1 MFITDIK
8 QEKEMDWTEI
18 KITVNADDV
27 DRAGDIAQMVVP
39 YGIYIEDYRTL
50 EQEAWEIAGIDLIDE
65 DLLAK
70 DRTKGIV
77 HIYISPEENPAEAVS
92 FLTERYSAEG
102 IDAEIDRTA
111 CKNEDWE
118 NNWKK
123 YFKPMP
129 IGERLLIRPVWEQE
143 YDAGSRAVLHLEPG
157 LAFGSGTHDTTRLC
171 LETLEKYAN
180 PGKTVLDIGCGSGIL
195 SVASLLLGADK
206 AVGVDIDALAVKTAR
221 ENGRTNGFDE
231 PRFTV
236 LQGSTTDKVTGRY
249 DIIVANIVA
258 DIIIN
263 LCRDV
268 KNFMNPGAVFIT
280 SGIIVPRE
288 DDVLRAFEENGLAVK
303 ARHESGG
310 WLCFEAVV
318 K

>member
-1 MFITDIK
+1 
-8 QEKEMDWTEI
+8 MDWTEI

-27 DRAGDIAQMVVP
+27 DRAGDIAQMAVP

-50 EQEAWEIAGIDLIDE
+50 EQEAWEIARIDLIDE

-70 DRTKGIV
+70 DRSKGIV

-92 FLTERYSAEG
+92 FLAERYSAEG
-102 IDAEIDRTA
+102 IECEIDENI

-129 IGERLLIRPVWEQE
+129 VGERLLIRPIWEEE
-143 YDAGSRAVLHLEPG
+143 YDAGGRAVLHLEPG

-180 PGKTVLDIGCGSGIL
+180 PGRTVLDIGCGSGIL
-195 SVASLLLGADK
+195 SVACLLLGADS

-221 ENGRTNGFDE
+221 ENGKTNGFDE
-231 PRFTV
+231 PKFTV
-236 LQGSTTDKVTGRY
+236 LQGSTTDKVKGKF
-249 DIIVANIVA
+249 DIIAANIVA
-258 DIIIN
+258 DIIVNICEN
-263 LCRDV
+263 V
-268 KNFMNPGAVFIT
+268 KDYMNPDAVFIT
-280 SGIIVPRE
+280 SGIIEPRE
-288 DDVLRAFEENGLAVK
+288 DDVLAAFAANGLEVV

-310 WLCFEAVV
+310 WLCFETKVA

>member
-1 MFITDIK
+1 
-8 QEKEMDWTEI
+8 MDWTEI

-27 DRAGDIAQMVVP
+27 DRAGDIASMVVP

-50 EQEAWEIAGIDLIDE
+50 EQEAWEIARIDLIDE

-77 HIYISPEENPAEAVS
+77 HVYISPEENPAEAVS
-92 FLTERYSAEG
+92 FLTERLNAEG
-102 IDAEIDRTA
+102 IENEIDENV
-111 CKNEDWE
+111 CKNADWE

-129 IGERLLIRPVWEQE
+129 VGERLLIRPIWEQE

-195 SVASLLLGADK
+195 SVACLLLGADS
-206 AVGVDIDALAVKTAR
+206 AVGVDIDALAVKTAK
-221 ENGRTNGFDE
+221 ENGKTNGFDE
-231 PRFTV
+231 PKFTV

-249 DIIVANIVA
+249 DIIAANIVA
-258 DIIIN
+258 DIIIG
-263 LCRDV
+263 LCGDV
-268 KNFMNPGAVFIT
+268 KNYMNPDAVFIT
-280 SGIIVPRE
+280 SGIIESRE
-288 DDVLRAFEENGLAVK
+288 NDVLEAFTANGLEVI

-310 WLCFEAVV
+310 WLCFETKVA

>member
-1 MFITDIK
+1 
-8 QEKEMDWTEI
+8 MDWTEI

-27 DRAGDIAQMVVP
+27 DRAGDIAQMAVP

-50 EQEAWEIAGIDLIDE
+50 EQEAWEIARIDLIDE

-70 DRTKGIV
+70 DRSKGIV

-92 FLTERYSAEG
+92 FLAERYSAEG
-102 IDAEIDRTA
+102 IKCEIDENI

-129 IGERLLIRPVWEQE
+129 VGERLLIRPIWEEE
-143 YDAGSRAVLHLEPG
+143 YDADGRAVLHLEPG

-180 PGKTVLDIGCGSGIL
+180 RGKTVLDIGCGSGIL
-195 SVASLLLGADK
+195 SVACLLLGADS

-221 ENGRTNGFDE
+221 ENGKTNGFDE
-231 PRFTV
+231 PEFTV
-236 LQGSTTDKVTGRY
+236 LQGSTTDKVKGKF
-249 DIIVANIVA
+249 DIIAANIVA
-258 DIIIN
+258 DIIVNICEN
-263 LCRDV
+263 V
-268 KNFMNPGAVFIT
+268 KDYMNPDAVFIT
-280 SGIIVPRE
+280 SGIIEPRE
-288 DDVLRAFEENGLAVK
+288 NDVLEAFAANGLEVI

-310 WLCFEAVV
+310 WLCFETKVA

>member
-1 MFITDIK
+1 
-8 QEKEMDWTEI
+8 MDWTEI

-27 DRAGDIAQMVVP
+27 DRAGDIAHMAVP

-50 EQEAWEIAGIDLIDE
+50 EEEAWQIARIDLIDE

-92 FLTERYSAEG
+92 FLSERLTAEG
-102 IDAEIDRTA
+102 IAHELDEAV
-111 CKNEDWE
+111 CKNADWE

-129 IGERLLIRPVWEQE
+129 VGKRLLIRPIWEQE
-143 YDAGSRAVLHLEPG
+143 FDAGNRAVLHLEPG

-171 LETLEKYAN
+171 LESIENYAEN
-180 PGKTVLDIGCGSGIL
+180 GKTMLDIGCGSGIL
-195 SVASLLLGADK
+195 SVAGLLLGADS
-206 AVGVDIDALAVKTAR
+206 AVGVDIDALAVKTAK
-221 ENGRTNGFDE
+221 ENGETNGFCE
-231 PRFTV
+231 PQFTV
-236 LQGSTTDKVTGRY
+236 LQGSMTDKVSGKF
-249 DIIVANIVA
+249 DIIAANIVA
-258 DIIIN
+258 DIIVM
-263 LCRDV
+263 LCENV
-268 KNFMNPGAVFIT
+268 KNYMNPDAVFIT

-288 DDVLRAFEENGLAVK
+288 DDVVAAFEKNGLEII

-310 WLCFEAVV
+310 WLCFETKVAE
-318 K
+318 

>member
-1 MFITDIK
+1 
-8 QEKEMDWTEI
+8 MDWTEI

-39 YGIYIEDYRTL
+39 YGKYIEDYRNL
-50 EQEAWEIAGIDLIDE
+50 EQEAWEIARIDLIDE

-70 DRTKGIV
+70 DRTKGVV

-92 FLTERYSAEG
+92 FLTERLTAEG
-102 IDAEIDRTA
+102 IANEIDESV
-111 CKNEDWE
+111 CKNADWE

-129 IGERLLIRPVWEQE
+129 VGEKLLIRPIWEQE
-143 YDAGSRAVLHLEPG
+143 YDAGERAVLHLEPG

-171 LETLEKYAN
+171 LETLEKYAA
-180 PGKTVLDIGCGSGIL
+180 PGKSVLDIGCGSGIL
-195 SVASLLLGADK
+195 SVACLLLGADS
-206 AVGVDIDALAVKTAR
+206 ALGVDIDALAVKTAK
-221 ENGRTNGFDE
+221 ENGKTNGFSE

-236 LQGSTTDKVTGRY
+236 LQGSTTDKVTGKY
-249 DIIVANIVA
+249 DIIAANIVA

-263 LCRDV
+263 LCKDV
-268 KNFMNPGAVFIT
+268 KNYMNPDAVFIT
-280 SGIIVPRE
+280 SGIIEPRE
-288 DDVLRAFEENGLAVK
+288 DDVLRAFGENGLEVI

-310 WLCFEAVV
+310 WLCFEARV

>member
-102 IDAEIDRTA
+102 IDAEIDKTA

-143 YDAGSRAVLHLEPG
+143 YDAGNRAVLHLEPG

-231 PRFTV
+231 PKFTV

>member
-1 MFITDIK
+1 
-8 QEKEMDWTEI
+8 MDWTEI

-27 DRAGDIAQMVVP
+27 DRAGDIASMVVP

-50 EQEAWEIAGIDLIDE
+50 EQEAWEIARIDLIDE

-70 DRTKGIV
+70 DRSKGIV
-77 HIYISPEENPAEAVS
+77 HVYISPEENPAEAVS
-92 FLTERYSAEG
+92 FLTERLTAEG
-102 IDAEIDRTA
+102 IENEIDENV
-111 CKNEDWE
+111 CKNADWE

-129 IGERLLIRPVWEQE
+129 VGERLLIRPIWEDE
-143 YDAGSRAVLHLEPG
+143 YDAQGRAVLHLEPG

-180 PGKTVLDIGCGSGIL
+180 KGKSVLDIGCGSGIL
-195 SVASLLLGADK
+195 SVACLLLGADS
-206 AVGVDIDALAVKTAR
+206 AVGVDIDALAVKTAK
-221 ENGRTNGFDE
+221 ENGKTNGFDE
-231 PRFTV
+231 PKLTV
-236 LQGSTTDKVTGRY
+236 LQGSTTDKVTGKF
-249 DIIVANIVA
+249 DIIAANIVA

-263 LCRDV
+263 ICKDV
-268 KNFMNPGAVFIT
+268 KNYMNPDAVFIT
-280 SGIIVPRE
+280 SGIIEPRE
-288 DDVLRAFEENGLAVK
+288 DDVLAAFAANGLEVI

-310 WLCFEAVV
+310 WLCFETKVA

>member
-1 MFITDIK
+1 
-8 QEKEMDWTEI
+8 MDWTEI

-27 DRAGDIAQMVVP
+27 DRAGDIAQMAVP

-50 EQEAWEIAGIDLIDE
+50 EQEAWEIARIDLIDE

-92 FLTERYSAEG
+92 FLTERLTAEG
-102 IDAEIDRTA
+102 IENEIDEA
-111 CKNEDWE
+111 VCKNADWE

-123 YFKPMP
+123 YFKPIP
-129 IGERLLIRPVWEQE
+129 VGERLLIRPIWEDE
-143 YDAGSRAVLHLEPG
+143 YEAGNRAVLHLEPG

-195 SVASLLLGADK
+195 SVACLLLGADS
-206 AVGVDIDALAVKTAR
+206 AVGVDIDALAVKTAK
-221 ENGRTNGFDE
+221 ENGKTNGFDE
-231 PRFTV
+231 PQYTV
-236 LQGSTTDKVTGRY
+236 LQGSMTDKVSGKF
-249 DIIVANIVA
+249 DIIAANIVA
-258 DIIIN
+258 DIIVL
-263 LCRDV
+263 LCEDV
-268 KNFMNPGAVFIT
+268 KNYMNPGAVFIT
-280 SGIIVPRE
+280 SGIIEPRE
-288 DDVLRAFEENGLAVK
+288 ADVVAAFEKNGFEIL

-310 WLCFEAVV
+310 WLCFETKV
-318 K
+318 KE

>member
-1 MFITDIK
+1 
-8 QEKEMDWTEI
+8 MDWTEI

-27 DRAGDIAQMVVP
+27 DRAGDIASMVVP

-50 EQEAWEIAGIDLIDE
+50 EQEAWEIARIDLIDE

-70 DRTKGIV
+70 DRSKGIV
-77 HIYISPEENPAEAVS
+77 HVYISPEENPAEAVS
-92 FLTERYSAEG
+92 FLTERLTAEG
-102 IDAEIDRTA
+102 IENEIDENV
-111 CKNEDWE
+111 CKNADWE

-129 IGERLLIRPVWEQE
+129 VGERLLIRPIWEDE
-143 YDAGSRAVLHLEPG
+143 YDAQGRAVLHLEPG

-180 PGKTVLDIGCGSGIL
+180 KGKTVLDIGCGSGIL
-195 SVASLLLGADK
+195 SVACLLLGADS
-206 AVGVDIDALAVKTAR
+206 AVGVDIDALAVKTAK
-221 ENGRTNGFDE
+221 ENGRTNGFGE
-231 PRFTV
+231 PEFTV
-236 LQGSTTDKVTGRY
+236 LQGSTTDKVTGKF
-249 DIIVANIVA
+249 DIIAANIVA

-263 LCRDV
+263 ICKDV
-268 KNFMNPGAVFIT
+268 KNYMNPDAVFIT
-280 SGIIVPRE
+280 SGIIEPRE
-288 DDVLRAFEENGLAVK
+288 NDVLEAFAANGLEVI

-310 WLCFEAVV
+310 WLCFETKVA

>member
-1 MFITDIK
+1 
-8 QEKEMDWTEI
+8 MDWTEI

-27 DRAGDIAQMVVP
+27 DRAGDIAHMAVP

-50 EQEAWEIAGIDLIDE
+50 EEEAWQIARIDLIDE

-92 FLTERYSAEG
+92 FLSERLAAEG
-102 IDAEIDRTA
+102 IAHELDEAV
-111 CKNEDWE
+111 CKNADWE

-129 IGERLLIRPVWEQE
+129 VGKRLLIRPIWEQE
-143 YDAGSRAVLHLEPG
+143 FDAGDRAVLHLEPG

-171 LETLEKYAN
+171 LESIENYAEK
-180 PGKTVLDIGCGSGIL
+180 GKTMLDIGCGSGIL
-195 SVASLLLGADK
+195 SVAGLLLGADS
-206 AVGVDIDALAVKTAR
+206 AVGVDIDALAVKTAK
-221 ENGRTNGFDE
+221 ENGETNGFSE
-231 PRFTV
+231 PQFKV
-236 LQGSTTDKVTGRY
+236 LQGSMTDKVSGKF
-249 DIIVANIVA
+249 DIIAANIVA
-258 DIIIN
+258 DIIVM
-263 LCRDV
+263 LCENV
-268 KNFMNPGAVFIT
+268 KNYMNPDAVFIT

-288 DDVLRAFEENGLAVK
+288 DDVVAAFEKNGLEII

-310 WLCFEAVV
+310 WLCFETKV
-318 K
+318 KS